1 MTTSPVFVYNIYAMK
16 KYIITA
22 KNETDILNLSR
33 NTRSV
38 DLTKV
43 KWNWVNIARSDE
55 DANCQ
60 NEQEIM
66 DAIGR
71 NDLHDVDNMIMSG
84 DVPVGGMV
92 VVFGK
97 DIPRHGFVCGNG
109 MDWFVYDLKN
119 REANAIAYEDALNT
133 SKGV

>member
-1 MTTSPVFVYNIYAMK
+1 MMK

-22 KNETDILNLSR
+22 KNADDILNLSR

-43 KWNWVNIARSDE
+43 KWNWANIARSDD
-55 DANCQ
+55 DANCKD
-60 NEQEIM
+60 EQEIL

-71 NDLHDVDNMIMSG
+71 NDLHDVDNMIMGG

-92 VVFGK
+92 VVFDK

-109 MDWFVYDLKN
+109 MDWFVYDLKK
-119 REANAIAYEDALNT
+119 REANAIAYGDALKNT

>member
-1 MTTSPVFVYNIYAMK
+1 MMK

-22 KNETDILNLSR
+22 KKEADIINLSL
-33 NTRSV
+33 NTKGV

-43 KWNWVNIARSDE
+43 KWNWANIARSDE
-55 DANCQ
+55 DARCES
-60 NEQEIM
+60 EQEIL

-71 NDLHDVDNMIMSG
+71 NDLHDVDNMIMGG

-92 VVFGK
+92 VVFDK
-97 DIPRHGFVCGNG
+97 DIPKHGFVCGNG
-109 MDWFVYDLKN
+109 MDWFVYDLRK
-119 REANAIAYEDALNT
+119 REANAIAYGDALNT